1 MIFLESPILGEP
13 KEAWTAWLAELRTL
27 DQRDESVRFAV
38 RTAEISVR
46 AMEQAERQYGACE
59 AA

>member
-13 KEAWTAWLAELRTL
+13 KEAWTAWLAELRTM
-27 DQRDESVRFAV
+27 DQRDESVKYAIRNAQ
-38 RTAEISVR
+38 ISID
-46 AMEQAERQYGACE
+46 AMEQAEAQYEAC

>member
-13 KEAWTAWLAELRTL
+13 KEAWTAWLAELRTM
-27 DQRDESVRFAV
+27 DQRDESVKFAI
-38 RTAEISVR
+38 RNAEISIE
-46 AMEQAERQYGACE
+46 AMEQAEAQYEAC

>member
-13 KEAWTAWLAELRTL
+13 KEAWTAWLAELRTM
-27 DQRDESVRFAV
+27 DQRDESVKFAI
-38 RTAEISVR
+38 RNAEISID
-46 AMEQAERQYGACE
+46 AMEQAEAQYEAC